1 MRNILIILFLTVF
14 WSCTSCNSNDPKHD
28 SDSLADND
36 TKNDIDSIK
45 VDVDD
50 LSDEVLT
57 ESDEIVD
64 SDSDSDSNSDGDC
77 PALKDASFPYYR
89 EDGSIHF
96 CRKCDLPAKSDDPDC
111 VRNIWKE
118 KNELYAKDYPEREC
132 AGYPCVI
139 EGLEPPEGNE
149 AGSMIGVGKCD
160 IDIVPLYFNAGSSL
174 GLAFGID
181 DGKIGT
187 VIHSNVSFDK
197 YPIDKRAVEFDIKT
211 ERYKAI
217 MSSSADTISYKKG
230 SFISFLSDYR
240 QFVDDESLQK
250 VKNYLVYYSP
260 ITGYKV
266 ISNKTVD
273 FIPYSLVRLGD
284 EYAAV
289 VIKDDGGVYELRYAK
304 VGEWKWQKIEGVAGY
319 ENYIMVEKN
328 ILAFYTADLN
338 AYFCDMDKS
347 PKSLSECR
355 QIYKDITEVADV
367 QIDKKNASRVG
378 FVPYSLPW
386 KIVIADMS
394 SDEIKYEDYE
404 IELTEKDVSTII
416 LRKIS
421 GNYILYGEVFSYYYE
436 KTAETIKDVKNCYYR
451 IDTKKS
457 YCSKRISEGH
467 PYYHGRTDFE
477 GKYLVINSGQGGTII
492 LRDMECYCKLE
503 PYACPFDEYM
513 PETLK
518 SKGISK

>member
-1 MRNILIILFLTVF
+1 V
-14 WSCTSCNSNDPKHD
+14 
-28 SDSLADND
+28 ADND

-45 VDVDD
+45 VDADD

-57 ESDEIVD
+57 ESDETNDEQTDLD
-64 SDSDSDSNSDGDC
+64 SDANSDGDC
-77 PALKDASFPYYR
+77 PALKSANFPYYR

-139 EGLEPPEGNE
+139 EGLEPKPEDAPYFGPP
-149 AGSMIGVGKCD
+149 GLSKCD
-160 IDIVPLYFNAGSSL
+160 TEINPVDFYAGSSR

-260 ITGYKV
+260 VTGYKV

-273 FIPYSLVRLGD
+273 FIPYSLVRLSD

-304 VGEWKWQKIEGVAGY
+304 VGEWKWQKIEGVFGY
-319 ENYIMVEKN
+319 NNYIMVEKN
-328 ILAFYTADLN
+328 ILAFFTSDWNVYHCN
-338 AYFCDMDKS
+338 MDKS
-347 PKSLSECR
+347 PKSLSDCTHL
-355 QIYKDITEVADV
+355 KDYDGTSNDEDVA
-367 QIDKKNASRVG
+367 IDKENPQRIAFSPKD
-378 FVPYSLPW
+378 VPR
-386 KIVIADMS
+386 KIVVADMS
-394 SDEIKYEDYE
+394 SGKPVYSE
-404 IELTEKDVSTII
+404 IELELTEENNTNVIVTNLSGNTII
-416 LRKIS
+416 
-421 GNYILYGEVFSYYYE
+421 YQEVFQYYYE
-436 KTAETIKDVKNCYYR
+436 KTGDTISDVKTCFYR
-451 IDTKKS
+451 LDKNKK

-477 GKYLVINSGQGGTII
+477 GKYLVINSGQGGTLI

-503 PYACPFDEYM
+503 PDACPFDEYM
-513 PETLK
+513 PEGSVK
-518 SKGISK
+518 SSSK